1 MGLRIWADCHGSRSW
16 YNRHGA
22 YRDGI
27 YDSRTISVERE
38 EHPRKLKTLSDPTL
52 TSGFF
57 HLSFPRRPEHRRCI
71 PTDRCGS
78 HFYRS
83 PTTRSACSVYGKWP
97 FYRLGP
103 IQEPFSLLMS
113 LGNLYVNLRGITEI
127 RRRVR
132 SENKLRRWL
141 EVLGWVEVN
150 TWVWS
155 AVFHSRGT

>member
-1 MGLRIWADCHGSRSW
+1 VSTASSASVASIVGLRIWADCHGSRSW

-83 PTTRSACSVYGKWP
+83 PTTAPLAQSTGNGPSTASDRSKNLSPSSC
-97 FYRLGP
+97 RLETSTSTYEGSP
-103 IQEPFSLLMS
+103 
-113 LGNLYVNLRGITEI
+113 
-127 RRRVR
+127 R
-132 SENKLRRWL
+132 SEDVSDLR
-141 EVLGWVEVN
+141 
-150 TWVWS
+150 TS
-155 AVFHSRGT
+155 